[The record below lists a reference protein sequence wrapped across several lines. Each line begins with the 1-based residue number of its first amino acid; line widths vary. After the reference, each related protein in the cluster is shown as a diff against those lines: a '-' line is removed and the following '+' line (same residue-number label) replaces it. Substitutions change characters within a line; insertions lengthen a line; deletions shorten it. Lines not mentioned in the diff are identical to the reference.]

1 VRRASVAAGVAALV
15 VASAAAQQSA
25 QQPVF
30 RARTDLV
37 SVYVVA
43 VDANGDPVHGLT
55 KDDFELTDRKQHQ
68 EIAVFDEVS
77 HTDTPATPEFV
88 LPPTVR
94 RDVASNNASAGDRL
108 VVVVV
113 DDLHVYRQR
122 TDRAKGIVRDLLAQI
137 GPGTTMGLMFTS
149 GKHSLPAVTEDPSLV
164 LAALD
169 TLKGQKPVP
178 RPPDAIDE
186 QVVHN
191 LSDDVDTLRA
201 QLAQSMS
208 ASTQDF
214 FDNMSFY
221 KTLQDAGRLLLADDG
236 RRKTFVLISE
246 GIGKDLSW
254 LPGLRSPCDSGTDAR
269 DAPASL
275 TPCYHDHALLD
286 MMQSLRRSNVATYAI
301 DPRGEVKTED
311 LMRECMP
318 SPPGGGVD
326 DPCFMGFTDWNS
338 QVRQAQQGLE
348 MEAKL
353 TGGFA
358 VTNTNDFAGG
368 IKHIVSDLDNYYLLG
383 FYPADP
389 AGGGFRALDVTVNSP
404 AVTLRFRQG
413 YEVGPAPPLPKGA
426 NNPLTAL
433 AMGMTA
439 TRDLPLRLAA
449 SVFPGDGKIARVAAT
464 IEVSVARRDLEGSD
478 GRISDELKY
487 SLIVADMKSGKVVK
501 QLTNSA
507 SISSIGSAGAAPAA
521 TISYQMPMTPVLPP
535 GQYQLR
541 ASAISTKLSRS
552 GSVYLDLEVPD
563 FEKESVTLS
572 GLEVG
577 YADRPRVTQARPAGA
592 AAIVPFDPSLDREFH
607 ANDTVRVFFEVA
619 RKSPNTTKTTVELL
633 DYQDHVVT
641 RITPQITGTNI
652 GQVDLKL
659 SLKDLK
665 PGAYRLRATA
675 TSGGTTAT
683 REVGIIVR

>member
-1 VRRASVAAGVAALV
+1 VRLGAAAGLAALC
-15 VASAAAQQSA
+15 VAGLAAQQSTS
-25 QQPVF
+25 QPIF

-43 VDANGDPVHGLT
+43 VDANGDPVRGLT
-55 KDDFELTDRKQHQ
+55 KDDFELTDRKQRQ
-68 EIAVFDEVS
+68 DISVFDEVS
-77 HTDTPATPEFV
+77 HEDLPSSPEFV

-94 RDVASNNASAGDRL
+94 HDVASNNADLGDRL
-108 VVVVV
+108 VVIVV
-113 DDLHVYRQR
+113 DDLHMYRNR
-122 TDRAKGIVRDLLAQI
+122 TDRAKGIVRDLIAKV
-137 GPGTTMGLMFTS
+137 GARTPMGLMFTS
-149 GKHSLPAVTEDPSLV
+149 GKHSLPAVTSDQSIV

-169 TLKGQKPVP
+169 TLKGQRAVR

-201 QLAQSMS
+201 QIAQAMS
-208 ASTQDF
+208 VNMQDF

-221 KTLQDAGRLLLADDG
+221 KTLQDAARLLLADDG

-254 LPGLRSPCDSGTDAR
+254 LPDLVPPCDSGTDSR
-269 DAPASL
+269 DAPATL
-275 TPCYHDHALLD
+275 KGCYHDHAVLD

-301 DPRGEVKTED
+301 DPRGEVRTQD
-311 LMRECMP
+311 LMAECMP
-318 SPPGGGVD
+318 SPPGFGAD
-326 DPCFMGFTDWNS
+326 DPCFMGLTDWYS

-358 VTNTNDFAGG
+358 VTNTNDFTGG
-368 IKHIVSDLDNYYLLG
+368 VNHIVSDLDNYYLLG

-389 AGGGFRALDVTVNSP
+389 NGSGFRALDVSVNRP
-404 AVTLRFRQG
+404 GVTLRFRQG

-426 NNPLTAL
+426 SNPLTAL

-449 SVFPGDGKIARVAAT
+449 SVFPGDGNTARVAAT
-464 IEVSVARRDLEGSD
+464 IEVSVARRDLAGPD

-507 SISSIGSAGAAPAA
+507 SISSTGSGGTSPTAA
-521 TISYQMPMTPVLPP
+521 ISYQMPMTPLLPP
-535 GQYQLR
+535 GHYQLR
-541 ASAISTKLSRS
+541 ASAISTKLSRN
-552 GSVYLDLEVPD
+552 GSVYLDLDVPD
-563 FEKESVTLS
+563 FTKGTLALS
-572 GLEVG
+572 DVAIG
-577 YADRPRVTQARPAGA
+577 YADRPRVAQARPAGA
-592 AAIVPFDPSLDREFH
+592 LQIIPFDPSLDREFSRDD
-607 ANDTVRVFFEVA
+607 AVRVFFVVSGKAVA
-619 RKSPNTTKTTVELL
+619 AATTTVELL
-633 DYQDHVVT
+633 DYQDHAVT
-641 RITPQITGTNI
+641 TITPQVTGANI
-652 GQVDLKL
+652 GQVDMKL
-659 SLKDLK
+659 PLKDLK
-665 PGAYRLRATA
+665 PGAYRVRATA

>member
-1 VRRASVAAGVAALV
+1 VRLGVATGLSV
-15 VASAAAQQSA
+15 VMAASAAAQQSA
-25 QQPVF
+25 PQPVF

-55 KDDFELTDRKQHQ
+55 KDDFELTDRKQRQ
-68 EIAVFDEVS
+68 EISVFDEVS
-77 HTDTPATPEFV
+77 HEETPATPEFV

-94 RDVASNNASAGDRL
+94 RDVSSNNADLGDRL

-113 DDLHVYRQR
+113 DDLHLYRNR
-122 TDRAKGIVRDLLAQI
+122 TDRAKSIVRDLLAKVGQQ
-137 GPGTTMGLMFTS
+137 TTVGLLFTS
-149 GKHSLPAVTEDPSLV
+149 GKHSVPTVTSDQSIV

-169 TLKGQKPVP
+169 TLKGQRAVR

-201 QLAQSMS
+201 QIAQSMS
-208 ASTQDF
+208 ANMQDF

-221 KTLQDAGRLLLADDG
+221 RTLQDAGRLLLADDG
-236 RRKTFVLISE
+236 RRKAFVLVSE

-254 LPGLRSPCDSGTDAR
+254 LPDLNSPCDSGPT
-269 DAPASL
+269 L
-275 TPCYHDHALLD
+275 NPCYHDHALLD

-301 DPRGEVKTED
+301 DPRGEVQTQD
-311 LMRECMP
+311 LQAECMP

-326 DPCFMGFTDWNS
+326 DPCFMGLTDWNS

-358 VTNTNDFAGG
+358 VTNTNDFEGG
-368 IKHIVSDLDNYYLLG
+368 VRHIISDLDNYYLLG

-389 AGGGFRALDVTVNSP
+389 NGGGFRALDVRIDHP
-404 AVTLRFRQG
+404 GVTLRFRQG
-413 YEVGPAPPLPKGA
+413 YEVGPAPPLPKGVKD
-426 NNPLTAL
+426 PLTAL
-433 AMGMTA
+433 AVGMTA
-439 TRDLPLRLAA
+439 KRDLPLRLAA
-449 SVFPGDGKIARVAAT
+449 SVFPGDGKTARVAAT
-464 IEVSVARRDLEGSD
+464 IEVTVARRDLEGAD

-487 SLIVADMKSGKVVK
+487 SLLVADLKSGKVVK

-507 SISSIGSAGAAPAA
+507 SISSIRSAGAAPAA

-563 FEKESVTLS
+563 FGKESVTLS
-572 GLEVG
+572 GIEVG
-577 YADRPRVTQARPAGA
+577 YGDGPRVTQARPAGA

-619 RKSPNTTKTTVELL
+619 RKNPSTTKTIVELV
-633 DYQDHVVT
+633 DYQDRVVST
-641 RITPQITGTNI
+641 ITPPISGTNI

-659 SLKDLK
+659 PLKDLK
-665 PGAYRLRATA
+665 PGAYRLRVTA
-675 TSGGTTAT
+675 TSGGATAT
-683 REVGIIVR
+683 REVGIVVR